1 MVLDRIKLKKL
12 LKKKGVKNLDD
23 SNAFMRD
30 ASQDVVETFLEE
42 ELSDHLGFEKYDQ
55 KANSTGG
62 ALMGGRS
69 KLNEKMLI

>member
-1 MVLDRIKLKKL
+1 MDRTKLKKV

-23 SNAFMRD
+23 FNAFMRD

-55 KANSTGG
+55 KANSTDG

-69 KLNEKMLI
+69 ELNEKMLI